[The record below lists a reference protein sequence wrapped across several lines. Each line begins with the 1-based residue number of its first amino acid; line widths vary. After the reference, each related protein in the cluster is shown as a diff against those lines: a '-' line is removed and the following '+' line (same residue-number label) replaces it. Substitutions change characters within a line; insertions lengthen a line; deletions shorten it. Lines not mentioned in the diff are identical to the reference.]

1 MKDLFRNLDRGLDT
15 KGPLSD
21 PAGKTYLGL
30 CIASNVSKWSNFFL
44 KMG

>member
-21 PAGKTYLGL
+21 PADKTYLGL
-30 CIASNVSKWSNFFL
+30 RIVSNVSKGSNFFL
-44 KMG
+44 EMG